1 MLLLVTL
8 VLLGCVHA
16 DVLKIG
22 AIIESSGGWHAG
34 NDAHTGMELAKEY
47 FETAGTPLG
56 TW

>member
-1 MLLLVTL
+1 MIATL
-8 VLLGCVHA
+8 ALLGCVHA

-22 AIIESSGGWHAG
+22 AVIESSGGWNAG